1 MDWNE
6 ILRRTVEYLEA
17 HLCDGE
23 GLVTGA
29 AREVHISPFYL
40 QKCFKIVTG
49 YTISEYVRSRRLYLA
64 ALELLS
70 GNDKLI
76 ELSFRYG
83 YDTPESFA
91 KAFGRFHGVSPTA
104 LKKEPS
110 RLRVFLPLKI
120 KFVLEGGNEME
131 QVTFEKMEHFTV
143 IGFERKSNFGSS
155 YEELPKF
162 WDEILA
168 KYLIPAHRDQEPKD
182 ALTRAVREN
191 GIGEFG
197 VCIDDDPALAEEGK
211 FRYLIAGRYGGGE
224 VPDGLSLYE
233 FPALE
238 WAKFRCVG
246 PMPGSIQSLNTR
258 IFREWLPNHSEFKM
272 AIPVNIEWY
281 SEKGYKGDAD
291 YESGIWLPVTRTETN

>member
-17 HLCDGE
+17 HLCGGE
-23 GLVTGA
+23 ATVTEA

-64 ALELLS
+64 AFEILS

-76 ELSFRYG
+76 DLSYRYG
-83 YDTPESFA
+83 YDTPESFT
-91 KAFGRFHGVSPTA
+91 KAFGRFHGVSPTG

-120 KFVLEGGNEME
+120 TFVLQGGNEME
-131 QVTFEKMEHFTV
+131 QITFEKMERFVV
-143 IGFERKSNFGSS
+143 IGFERRSSFSSS
-155 YEELPKF
+155 YAELPKF

-168 KYLIPAHRDQEPKD
+168 KFLIPAHRGREPED

-197 VCIDDDPALAEEGK
+197 VCLDDDPALAEKGE
-211 FRYLIAGRYGGGE
+211 FRYLIAGRYNGGE
-224 VPDGLSLYE
+224 VPEGLTLYE
-233 FPALE
+233 FPAFE
-238 WAKFRCVG
+238 WVKFRCTG
-246 PMPGSIQSLNTR
+246 PMPESIQSLNTR
-258 IFREWLPNHSEFKM
+258 IFREWLPNHPEVKM
-272 AIPVNIEWY
+272 AIPANIEWY
-281 SEKGYKGDAD
+281 SEKGDKGDAD
-291 YESGIWLPVTRTETN
+291 YESGIWLPVIRTEKD